1 MKDKYKTP
9 ASILKRQV
17 VSEAIKAVAPKCKG
31 NFEIPMSAINYI
43 ENGNRLRKKP
53 IRASYSYVQ
62 ELTYEMLDKKII

>member
-1 MKDKYKTP
+1 MTDKYKTP

-43 ENGNRLRKKP
+43 ENGNKLRKKTNSCFLFL
-53 IRASYSYVQ
+53 RSR
-62 ELTYEMLDKKII
+62 TYL